1 MPERLAPMLAS
12 LPEGEY
18 SRPGM
23 IYEPKLDGMRA
34 LAFINSGRCRLVSRR
49 FIDITDQ
56 YPSLAEEL
64 FRLTTGDAL
73 LDGEIIALNEKG
85 RPSFQH
91 LQQRMNLL
99 KKADI
104 ARAEATVPV
113 FYFAFDIVHSRGFD
127 LCAMHLSQRK
137 EVLSESLS
145 QSDRVRILSY
155 FDEDGRAAYEAC
167 IENGFE
173 GIVAK
178 KFDSSYEPGRRSTSW
193 IKVKAQQTDEFLIG
207 GYKAGQGSRSTTFG
221 ALLLGS
227 YQEDGSLLYCG
238 SVGTGFD
245 QRLLK
250 EVLGA
255 MKPLE
260 QKTCPFI
267 NRPEDKKNV
276 TWLKPELVAE
286 IKFMDWTRDRHLRTP
301 VFLRLR
307 DDKDPADIVLEPVRP
322 GIKKDSKQATRKD
335 KKKKTAK
342 SPARELSELIAGTG
356 EDRLEAVIEGDTLEL
371 SHLSKIM
378 WPAGSTANGALTKRD
393 YLAYIALVSPYM
405 LAHLQ
410 DRPLSFLRSP
420 EGVTGKPFYQKHW
433 NLDLPDFVET
443 CLIEKDGES
452 TELSMCN
459 NLAALMWF
467 IQHSTI
473 EFHAWLSRMIAYHTE
488 EIGMGNSPDFM
499 VFDLDSHSQDE
510 DKDKKSY
517 RRDSFLSTCEAAA
530 WLKEALDQVK
540 LEGLMKTSGRNGLH
554 VYVPLANTLEH
565 EEARILAETICRYVI
580 QKHPG
585 RVTVN
590 AYGAKQEGLIL
601 LDYSPNCRGKTLVA
615 PYSARLMLEQT
626 VSAPIEWSE
635 LGDIFPVDLTIS
647 TMPERITAKGDLW
660 ADWHKRRK
668 DIHTMLSRK

>member
-18 SRPGM
+18 SRSGM

-34 LAFINSGRCRLVSRR
+34 LAFVKNGQCRLVSRR

-56 YPSLAEEL
+56 YPSLAAEL
-64 FRLTTGDAL
+64 SSLTTGDAL

-104 ARAEATVPV
+104 TRAEATVPV
-113 FYFAFDIVHSRGFD
+113 FYFAFDIVHARGFD
-127 LCAMHLSQRK
+127 LRAIPLSQRK
-137 EVLSESLS
+137 EILAESLR

-155 FDEDGRAAYEAC
+155 FEEDGRAAYEAC

-178 KFDSSYEPGRRSTSW
+178 KFDSTYEPGRRSPCW

-245 QRLLK
+245 QRQLK
-250 EVLGA
+250 ELLEA

-260 QKTCPFI
+260 QKACPFI

-276 TWLKPELVAE
+276 TWLEPELVAE
-286 IKFMDWTRDRHLRTP
+286 VKFMDWTRDRHLRTP

-307 DDKDPADIVLEPVRP
+307 DDKDPADICLEPVRRN
-322 GIKKDSKQATRKD
+322 DSKKSNQKNR
-335 KKKKTAK
+335 KKTTK
-342 SPARELSELIAGTG
+342 SPAQTLSELIAGTG
-356 EDRLEAVIEGDTLEL
+356 EDRLEAVVEGDTLEF

-378 WPAGSTANGALTKRD
+378 WPAGSTASGALTKRD

-459 NLAALMWF
+459 NLASLMWF
-467 IQHSTI
+467 SQHSTI
-473 EFHAWLSRMIAYHTE
+473 EFHAWLSRMMAYPKE
-488 EIGMGNSPDFM
+488 EIGEGDSPDFM
-499 VFDLDSHSQDE
+499 VFDLDSHSKDE
-510 DKDKKSY
+510 DRDKKSY
-517 RRDSFLSTCEAAA
+517 RKDSFLSTCEAAA
-530 WLKEALDQVK
+530 WLKEALDQVQ

-554 VYVPLANTLEH
+554 VYVPMVNTLEH

-590 AYGAKQEGLIL
+590 AYGAKQEGLVL

-626 VSAPIEWSE
+626 VSAPIDWSE
-635 LGDIFPVDLTIS
+635 LGDIFPDDLTIS
-647 TMPERITAKGDLW
+647 TVPERVAGKGDLW
-660 ADWHKRRK
+660 ADWQRRRRDLESMLRRK
-668 DIHTMLSRK
+668 